1 MIWSLA
7 SSSKRRVGVH
17 NPQGSLALNARFLWT
32 VLVVEG
38 VRLGTL
44 TSYCLSWIESKILFM
59 KRASC
64 SFRRKLTTIMSFH
77 KIFLFVINFSWI
89 LIIVSVLAVD
99 PF

>member
-1 MIWSLA
+1 MIPKAL
-7 SSSKRRVGVH
+7 
-17 NPQGSLALNARFLWT
+17 LALNARFLWT

-38 VRLGTL
+38 VRLCTL

-77 KIFLFVINFSWI
+77 KIFLSVINFSWI
-89 LIIVSVLAVD
+89 LVLAIYL
-99 PF
+99 F